1 MWVGG
6 WEKFFTI
13 FLFAAVDV
21 TAVWRGVTIHTYT
34 RGAAVLAGNFL
45 FSPAFPER
53 KDDIYCA
60 ALQD

>member
-1 MWVGG
+1 
-6 WEKFFTI
+6 
-13 FLFAAVDV
+13 VDV